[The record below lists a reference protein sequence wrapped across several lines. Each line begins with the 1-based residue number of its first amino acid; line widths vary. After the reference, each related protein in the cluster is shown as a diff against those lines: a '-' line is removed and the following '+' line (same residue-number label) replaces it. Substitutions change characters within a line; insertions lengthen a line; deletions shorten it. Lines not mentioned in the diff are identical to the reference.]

1 MKNKLLIILGFLF
14 FLGVGSNLAASE
26 TDFYG
31 TWFSKIIEDDET
43 LIITFTIS
51 QSDLVMEMDYYDT
64 FESYNEKFHVE
75 IHEWVG
81 IANDDYETYTDYPD
95 GYSILI
101 SMENEVLPP
110 IEVFISRDKTSFT
123 IPDFNFDFGEVIVFT
138 KQ

>member
-1 MKNKLLIILGFLF
+1 LF

-51 QSDLVMEMDYYDT
+51 QSDLVMEMEYFDAYET
-64 FESYNEKFHVE
+64 YNEKFHAE
-75 IHEWVG
+75 ILDWTELP
-81 IANDDYETYTDYPD
+81 NYDYETFTDYPD
-95 GYSILI
+95 GYSISI

-110 IEVFISRDKTSFT
+110 MEVFISRDKTTFT
-123 IPDFNFDFGEVIVFT
+123 IPDFNFDLGEVIVFT